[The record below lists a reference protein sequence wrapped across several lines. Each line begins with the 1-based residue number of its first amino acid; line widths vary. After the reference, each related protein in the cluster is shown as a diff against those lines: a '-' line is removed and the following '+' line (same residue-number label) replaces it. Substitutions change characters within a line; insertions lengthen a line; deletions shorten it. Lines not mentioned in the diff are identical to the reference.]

1 MEEPLRE
8 APPNNEWR
16 EALAQTI
23 DQQRRRVGERIASQR
38 ERLHELESR
47 IAAHLDEVAQS
58 LTRQH
63 SQVEKVAAESQ
74 AQQAD
79 AARRAAELDQTKAE
93 LAEERQRLAAQ
104 QKEISRREAELDQLQ
119 TGLAGQN
126 AVIRQQADELK
137 RKEAEL
143 TAARQAHEAEVQK
156 LHTQMAECQRLQSDL
171 KLQAQTHAESEQR
184 SVTQR
189 RHIAHQLRARKKEL
203 AAEIEVHRAEMQA
216 SASGQDLQLQVKLA
230 ELQGRYD
237 RLREDFDRRQ
247 EERDDA
253 THKLAE
259 LKAQAEARQRDAQHH
274 QESKEQAQRKQGELE
289 AELKRLRNIEQ
300 ELAEARRKAQTAE
313 AAQAELDRVRQRAEE
328 QIQQL
333 RASQDKSSDEQVKAL
348 QTQLDELRKR
358 ETQFEKQHKELET
371 EISALKAAGSSDSSA
386 ASAEL
391 AKLREENKQLETW
404 LAEAEEKAKQG
415 GGSAEGGGPELE
427 DLRRRFEMAIQ
438 DVRELKTKN
447 AELTEQVARNRQAG
461 STGGGGGGGSDWES
475 MKQKMLAQLESDFD
489 DADES
494 QKAEKLTVQQAIQTT
509 DQALA
514 DKERELEELRKLLD
528 SQAQRVGEVAVGASA
543 IAQVLDTDELIRQE
557 RATLKQLQESLR
569 EQLAK
574 AEIDISL
581 ERAKQ
586 ARERAE
592 LEEKMRT
599 MEAERS
605 NGSTPGDANGDK
617 GKKAGGRKW
626 LTRLGLGDTKG
637 E

>member
-1 MEEPLRE
+1 
-8 APPNNEWR
+8 
-16 EALAQTI
+16 
-23 DQQRRRVGERIASQR
+23 
-38 ERLHELESR
+38 
-47 IAAHLDEVAQS
+47 
-58 LTRQH
+58 
-63 SQVEKVAAESQ
+63 
-74 AQQAD
+74 
-79 AARRAAELDQTKAE
+79 
-93 LAEERQRLAAQ
+93 
-104 QKEISRREAELDQLQ
+104 
-119 TGLAGQN
+119 
-126 AVIRQQADELK
+126 
-137 RKEAEL
+137 
-143 TAARQAHEAEVQK
+143 
-156 LHTQMAECQRLQSDL
+156 
-171 KLQAQTHAESEQR
+171 
-184 SVTQR
+184 
-189 RHIAHQLRARKKEL
+189 
-203 AAEIEVHRAEMQA
+203 
-216 SASGQDLQLQVKLA
+216 
-230 ELQGRYD
+230 
-237 RLREDFDRRQ
+237 
-247 EERDDA
+247 
-253 THKLAE
+253 
-259 LKAQAEARQRDAQHH
+259 LKALTEARQRDAQHH
-274 QESKEQAQRKQGELE
+274 QEAKEQAQRKQGELE
-289 AELKRLRNIEQ
+289 AEIKRLRNIEQ

-333 RASQDKSSDEQVKAL
+333 RASQDKTSDEQVKAL
-348 QTQLDELRKR
+348 QAQLDELRKR
-358 ETQFEKQHKELET
+358 EAQSEKQRKDLES

-415 GGSAEGGGPELE
+415 GGSGEGGGPELE

-447 AELTEQVARNRQAG
+447 AELTEQVARGRQAG
-461 STGGGGGGGSDWES
+461 AASGGGGGGGSDWES

-489 DADES
+489 EADEA

-514 DKERELEELRKLLD
+514 EKERELEELRKLLD
-528 SQAQRVGEVAVGASA
+528 SQAQQVGAVAVGASA

-557 RATLKQLQESLR
+557 RETLKQLQESLR